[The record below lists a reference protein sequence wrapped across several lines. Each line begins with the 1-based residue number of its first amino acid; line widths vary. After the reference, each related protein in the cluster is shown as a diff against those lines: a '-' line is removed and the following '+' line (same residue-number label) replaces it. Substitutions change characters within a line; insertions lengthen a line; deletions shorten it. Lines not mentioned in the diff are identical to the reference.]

1 MAEKKKTAS
10 SAGTKKKNTNNTNK
24 KTNTNSKAKTDK
36 NNKKVEKQ
44 SVIEEIK
51 YVGNESKMPKSYE
64 DKQQFYAICFIGIGI
79 LLCCFA
85 FIPGIKVW
93 ASIRGALFALFGIG
107 YYLLTALMFAFG
119 ILAATN
125 KIFKSP
131 ASFVCLSLSLT
142 TLFSGIVHICVNSVV
157 LGGTSEWWSQLKEA
171 ASIGWHVSSEGIHM
185 TGGILG
191 GAVGGMFLQGFGK
204 EGAVATLSI
213 LTIANIMFLTGL
225 TLNIIGKSI
234 GEVFLKIKE
243 KSEERKAIREQ
254 EREEI
259 ARRREEERLRK
270 EEEAEIISKAMKA
283 EQETFNSP
291 EIHDEIKS
299 EPKVNIDIPFE
310 TKSVEE
316 IFKSVKTENETK
328 AEKDQLLNFDE
339 VVDLSDNDNPIAS
352 SSNPSFRFTNPSTF
366 ENKDEVTNPFIH
378 VKEQPAKSKEENTV
392 FHGEQLAFADDEAEK
407 IVEKAN
413 KEAND
418 KQLENMESVK
428 SFKDSKDKKKVEY
441 QLPPITCLNQPKFKS
456 GDDFTGEMRTT
467 SQKLVD
473 TLKSFG
479 VETNLVGVCRGP
491 SVTRYELQPAPGVK
505 ISKITNLS
513 DDIALSLAASGVRI
527 EAPIP
532 NKSAVGIEVPNKT
545 KSMVTLREII
555 ASPEFQNAK
564 SKLNVALGKDITGN
578 VTCAD
583 LAKMPHLLIAGTTG
597 SGKSVCLNGMIAS
610 ILYNATPSEVKLLMI
625 DPKQV
630 EFSVYNGIPH
640 LLVPVISNVRKA
652 AGALAWAVTEMENRY
667 KAFSECGVRDIAG
680 FNKYCADHPE
690 LKFMPQIVIFIDEL
704 NDLMMISPKE
714 VEDSICRLAQ
724 KARAAGMH
732 LVVATQRPSVD
743 VITGIIKANIPSRIS
758 LSVSSQVDSRTIL
771 DMIGAEKLLGNGDML
786 YNPVGNSKPTRIQG
800 AYLSEE
806 EILRIVDFIKSQVE
820 TDYDDEIM
828 EEIERQATAEKKK
841 GSAVEESDGEER
853 DEMLESAVEVVVE
866 LGQASTTLLQ
876 RKLRLGYARAARIM
890 DQLETSGIVGP
901 SEGSKPR
908 KVLITKAQLLEMKAY
923 ADNVNESDE

>member
-1 MAEKKKTAS
+1 MAEKKKTTSGAKKKS
-10 SAGTKKKNTNNTNK
+10 TSGKSPAKKNTTK
-24 KTNTNSKAKTDK
+24 KTD
-36 NNKKVEKQ
+36 KQ

-51 YVGNESKMPKSYE
+51 YVGNESKIKKTYAE
-64 DKQQFYAICFIGIGI
+64 KQQFYAICFIATGI

-85 FIPGIKVW
+85 LIPGIKVW
-93 ASIRGALFALFGIG
+93 ASIRGGLFALFGIG
-107 YYLLTALMFAFG
+107 FYLFTFLMFAFG

-125 KIFKSP
+125 KFSKSP
-131 ASFVCLSLSLT
+131 ASFVYLSLSLT
-142 TLFSGIVHICVNSVV
+142 TLFSGIIHICINTVAD
-157 LGGTSEWWSQLKEA
+157 GGFSEWWLQLKEA
-171 ASIGWHVSSEGIHM
+171 ASVGWYVSSEGIHL

-191 GAVGGMFLQGFGK
+191 SAVGGLFLHAFGK
-204 EGAVATLSI
+204 TAAVATVSI
-213 LTIANIMFLTGL
+213 FTVVNVMLLTGL

-234 GEVFLKIKE
+234 KEILSKIKD
-243 KSEERKAIREQ
+243 KSEEQREIRRQAKEE
-254 EREEI
+254 ERI
-259 ARRREEERLRK
+259 RLEEERLRK
-270 EEEAEIISKAMKA
+270 EKEAEIISEAMKA
-283 EQETFNSP
+283 QE
-291 EIHDEIKS
+291 E
-299 EPKVNIDIPFE
+299 NIGNKTDINIPFE
-310 TKSVEE
+310 PKSVDE
-316 IFKSVKTENETK
+316 IFRSVKENSEVRPG
-328 AEKDQLLNFDE
+328 ESDLFDSKE
-339 VVDLSDNDNPIAS
+339 AVDLAENSNPIAS
-352 SSNPSFRFTNPSTF
+352 STNPNFKFTNPYIREKREEKPNPYTHPK
-366 ENKDEVTNPFIH
+366 EKPEDEGD
-378 VKEQPAKSKEENTV
+378 ELAY
-392 FHGEQLAFADDEAEK
+392 GEQITFADDEADE
-407 IVEKAN
+407 IVKKAN
-413 KEAND
+413 REAND
-418 KQLENMESVK
+418 KQMENMESVK
-428 SFKDSKDKKKVEY
+428 SFRDAKKKKVQY
-441 QLPPITCLNQPKFKS
+441 QLPPITCLNQPKFSS
-456 GDDFTGEMRTT
+456 GDDFTSEMRAT

-479 VETNLVGVCRGP
+479 VETGLVGVSRGP

-532 NKSAVGIEVPNKT
+532 NKSAVGIEVPNKN

-555 ASPEFQNAK
+555 SSSEFQNAK

-597 SGKSVCLNGMIAS
+597 SGKSVCLNCMIAS

-667 KAFSECGVRDIAG
+667 KAFSECGVRDIGG
-680 FNKYCADHPE
+680 FNKYCKDHPN

-800 AYLSEE
+800 AYLSED
-806 EILRIVDFIKSQVE
+806 EIIKIVDFIKAQVE
-820 TDYDDEIM
+820 TVYDDEIM

-841 GSAVEESDGEER
+841 GSAAAEDDGDDER
-853 DEMLESAVEVVVE
+853 DEMLEAAIEVVVE

-876 RKLRLGYARAARIM
+876 RKLRLGYARAARVM
-890 DQLETSGIVGP
+890 DQLENAGIVGP

-923 ADNVNESDE
+923 ADNVNESNE